1 MKIAISPRIP
11 PTMMIDG
18 YDDESSSDNDADD
31 HDDDDSEAA
40 DAGDSAEK
48 TRKKEER
55 KSTLVGECCSRRE
68 DCYENQNQNLWRK
81 KSRRRTAGSRS
92 VVLFLRVGVGSL
104 RLQCKKFEIEKYTV
118 QLQRPLRWSSI
129 GAREGHYLL
138 CSLLLEPWIKKAR
151 ALPDALPVSLCAW

>member
-55 KSTLVGECCSRRE
+55 KTLSLANAAHDAKTVMKIKTKIRGAK
-68 DCYENQNQNLWRK
+68 NLDD
-81 KSRRRTAGSRS
+81 
-92 VVLFLRVGVGSL
+92 VLQARVLWFSF
-104 RLQCKKFEIEKYTV
+104 C
-118 QLQRPLRWSSI
+118 
-129 GAREGHYLL
+129 
-138 CSLLLEPWIKKAR
+138 
-151 ALPDALPVSLCAW
+151 ALVLDP

>member
-55 KSTLVGECCSRRE
+55 KTLSLANAAQDAKTVMKIKTKICGAK
-68 DCYENQNQNLWRK
+68 NLDD
-81 KSRRRTAGSRS
+81 
-92 VVLFLRVGVGSL
+92 VLQARVLWFSF
-104 RLQCKKFEIEKYTV
+104 C
-118 QLQRPLRWSSI
+118 
-129 GAREGHYLL
+129 
-138 CSLLLEPWIKKAR
+138 
-151 ALPDALPVSLCAW
+151 ALVLDP

>member
-55 KSTLVGECCSRRE
+55 KSTLVGECCSRRRE
-68 DCYENQNQNLWRK
+68 DCYENQNQNSWRK
-81 KSRRRTAGSRS
+81 KSRRRSAGSRS

-138 CSLLLEPWIKKAR
+138 CSLLLEPWIIHSTQPK
-151 ALPDALPVSLCAW
+151 LTH